1 LDEAVEVGRAAFK
14 EGLEL
19 HDTGVEGGGVD
30 ATDDAEEVDTFGLGE
45 EFIELGRCNLGI
57 GSFPVTAFAPAEK
70 KSKSL

>member
-30 ATDDAEEVDTFGLGE
+30 AADDAEEVDTFGLGE
-45 EFIELGRCNLGI
+45 
-57 GSFPVTAFAPAEK
+57 
-70 KSKSL
+70 